1 MREMAMPRATWKG
14 FLRLSLV
21 SCPIYLTPATTK
33 AKTIRLNRIWV
44 PSAEPATI
52 EREPARQ
59 PLLQDRPPL
68 SANTEEEDEP
78 EPVETYTGRAT
89 RVALRP
95 HDPQSG
101 EEIERDEVAKGYE
114 YERGQFVTFT
124 PEELKA
130 LDIESSQTVDLSTFV
145 PRADIDPVYYSSPY
159 YVYPDG
165 PVATETYSVI
175 SQALARAGMAGI
187 GTITLSRRERM
198 VMVEPSGAGLVLVTL
213 RAADEVRAAEFERL
227 TGDADPEAIAIAEL
241 IIKRRSGA
249 FDPSTFRDRYQ
260 EALRELIDAKL
271 KGRRIAPPVPRRAAP
286 APDLMAA
293 LKQSLAEIDGGKS
306 KRARKSNTD
315 RRQPSL
321 LLPVAG
327 NRKTPK
333 AASAARETPQR
344 RRKA

>member
-1 MREMAMPRATWKG
+1 MARASWKG

-33 AKTIRLNRIWV
+33 TKTIRLNRIWV
-44 PSAEPATI
+44 PREEPPTV
-52 EREPARQ
+52 ERDSVRQ
-59 PLLQDRPPL
+59 PPLQRRPPL
-68 SANTEEEDEP
+68 SASTEEDEEP
-78 EPVETYTGRAT
+78 EPVESYTGPAT

-95 HDPQSG
+95 HDPHSG
-101 EEIERDEVAKGYE
+101 EEIQRDEVARGYE

-130 LDIESSQTVDLSTFV
+130 LDIESSRTVDLSTFV
-145 PRADIDPVYYSSPY
+145 PRADIDPIYFSTPY

-165 PVATETYSVI
+165 PVVTEAYSVI
-175 SQALARAGMAGI
+175 GQALADAGMAGI

-198 VMVEPSGAGLVLVTL
+198 VMVEPRGAGLVLVTL

-227 TGDADPEAIAIAEL
+227 TSDADPEAIAIAEL

-260 EALRELIDAKL
+260 EALREFVEAKL
-271 KGRRIAPPVPRRAAP
+271 KGRRIQPPVPRKVAP

-293 LKQSLAEIDGGKS
+293 LKQSLAEIDDGKS
-306 KRARKSNTD
+306 KRPRKSNTD

-327 NRKTPK
+327 NRKKREGRTAHVEHETPK
-333 AASAARETPQR
+333 
-344 RRKA
+344 RRKKA